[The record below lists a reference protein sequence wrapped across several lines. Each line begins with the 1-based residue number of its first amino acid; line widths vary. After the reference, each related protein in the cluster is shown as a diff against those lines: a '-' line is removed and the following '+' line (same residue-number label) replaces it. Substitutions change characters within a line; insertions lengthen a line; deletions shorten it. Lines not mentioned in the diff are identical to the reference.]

1 MSAITQPTSQTAQSI
16 VNYVNYTK
24 VTKMVVA
31 SAVSSEG
38 DQLYPRKWNH
48 DFIGIPI
55 LRRDEQH
62 RPTITEAALVE
73 VLADTTP
80 RYSILF
86 ALLAGTGLRIGEALA
101 LKTANL
107 SPDCRVIRV
116 RHTIWAGREQP
127 PKTPNAVREVDVPE
141 MLAGHLWKHV
151 ENTCGYLF
159 PTASGKPLGQRN
171 VLRALHATGK
181 KIGLHSLRR
190 FGTETLRR
198 ARAPEDLT
206 KLWLGHSKES
216 VTDFYAGGLQNDLA

>member
-1 MSAITQPTSQTAQSI
+1 
-16 VNYVNYTK
+16 
-24 VTKMVVA
+24 MVVA

-171 VLRALHATGK
+171 VLRALHANREEDRASLASSFRYRDFATGACSRRLDQVVARPFQRERY
-181 KIGLHSLRR
+181 GLLRR
-190 FGTETLRR
+190 RITE
-198 ARAPEDLT
+198 
-206 KLWLGHSKES
+206 
-216 VTDFYAGGLQNDLA
+216 

>member
-1 MSAITQPTSQTAQSI
+1 MGEGRQVGRSPDDQQSDAWHLGYAALRAETVRNGSLFHVLIVGTIAALALGAALGFDGVWTLNARASGEGGNLPASPSGVVITLENAGPS
-16 VNYVNYTK
+16 
-24 VTKMVVA
+24 
-31 SAVSSEG
+31 
-38 DQLYPRKWNH
+38 
-48 DFIGIPI
+48 
-55 LRRDEQH
+55 
-62 RPTITEAALVE
+62 TITEAALVE

-159 PTASGKPLGQRN
+159 PTASGKPLA
-171 VLRALHATGK
+171 V
-181 KIGLHSLRR
+181 ISHSLAER
-190 FGTETLRR
+190 E
-198 ARAPEDLT
+198 
-206 KLWLGHSKES
+206 
-216 VTDFYAGGLQNDLA
+216 